1 MAGGGC
7 TAAPATVFTPLKQS
21 LLRKQQFTASTPA
34 VMQEG
39 MDAQL
44 LKWND
49 RVISVDLPKNVELQ
63 VVETDPGVKGN
74 TQSGALE
81 GCSAA
86 MSCW

>member
-1 MAGGGC
+1 MTG
-7 TAAPATVFTPLKQS
+7 
-21 LLRKQQFTASTPA
+21 LRVREGDSSPSPRAS
-34 VMQEG
+34 MQEG

-74 TQSGALE
+74 TQSGAL
-81 GCSAA
+81 GGRIITT
-86 MSCW
+86 

>member
-1 MAGGGC
+1 
-7 TAAPATVFTPLKQS
+7 
-21 LLRKQQFTASTPA
+21 
-34 VMQEG
+34 

-74 TQSGALE
+74 TQSGAP
-81 GCSAA
+81 GG
-86 MSCW
+86 MS

>member
-1 MAGGGC
+1 
-7 TAAPATVFTPLKQS
+7 
-21 LLRKQQFTASTPA
+21 
-34 VMQEG
+34 

-74 TQSGALE
+74 TQSGAHACLIKPR
-81 GCSAA
+81 SR
-86 MSCW
+86 CWLSSHNS

>member
-1 MAGGGC
+1 
-7 TAAPATVFTPLKQS
+7 
-21 LLRKQQFTASTPA
+21 
-34 VMQEG
+34 

-74 TQSGALE
+74 TQSGALK
-81 GCSAA
+81 GCSLG
-86 MSCW
+86 MPCWQLLQDS

>member
-1 MAGGGC
+1 
-7 TAAPATVFTPLKQS
+7 
-21 LLRKQQFTASTPA
+21 
-34 VMQEG
+34 

-74 TQSGALE
+74 TQSGTQE
-81 GCSAA
+81 GCSVAL
-86 MSCW
+86 SCWQLRQDS